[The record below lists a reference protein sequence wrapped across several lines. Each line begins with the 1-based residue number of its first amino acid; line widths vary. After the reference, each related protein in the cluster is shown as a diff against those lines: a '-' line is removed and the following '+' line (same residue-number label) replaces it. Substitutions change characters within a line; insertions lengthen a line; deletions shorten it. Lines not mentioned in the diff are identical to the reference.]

1 MSLRRYFGVLLMIAA
16 VAGLVLSIIGLV
28 AIWRFR
34 PALTQTVLEGLSTAE
49 QTLAATQDGLTAV
62 SQLVETARGDVG
74 ALQKTIDA
82 LASTIH
88 QINPLLDSVAGLA
101 DQDVPAMVDATQTAL
116 ESARSSAL
124 FIDNFMQ
131 ALASIPLLETGIYK
145 PEKPLN
151 TAIGEVITSLDAVA
165 PSLST
170 ISGSLKEGK
179 KNLGTAEEEL
189 RKISDATGSLGDSL
203 GDARDVLERYQ
214 QTTTGLKQ
222 QVQSAQAGAAGWITG
237 AAWVGSLALGWLM
250 LAQLGLG
257 AQGYDML
264 RSRRR

>member
-88 QINPLLDSVAGLA
+88 QINPC
-101 DQDVPAMVDATQTAL
+101 
-116 ESARSSAL
+116 
-124 FIDNFMQ
+124 
-131 ALASIPLLETGIYK
+131 SI
-145 PEKPLN
+145 
-151 TAIGEVITSLDAVA
+151 
-165 PSLST
+165 LSP
-170 ISGSLKEGK
+170 
-179 KNLGTAEEEL
+179 
-189 RKISDATGSLGDSL
+189 
-203 GDARDVLERYQ
+203 
-214 QTTTGLKQ
+214 
-222 QVQSAQAGAAGWITG
+222 GWPT
-237 AAWVGSLALGWLM
+237 
-250 LAQLGLG
+250 
-257 AQGYDML
+257 
-264 RSRRR
+264 RTCRRW